1 MMPFSL
7 TPLAFA
13 FGLIVGLATGWGVQT
28 GRVDALKSQYAQLRA
43 EAAER
48 TLEAQSEYRA
58 RETLWQTR
66 FDKETKDA
74 KTRTDAAVRDAAG
87 ARHERDR
94 MRHTLAAYRDAARA
108 ATDTGPA
115 PASET
120 TPPAVDVLA
129 DLFGEVDD
137 AAGELAAALDLAHAA
152 GITCERSF
160 DALTFT
166 EQPALPAVATQLST
180 NKELTWTKTNK

>member
-13 FGLIVGLATGWGVQT
+13 FGLIVGLITGWGVQT
-28 GRVDALKSQYAQLRA
+28 SRIDALKGQYAQLRA
-43 EAAER
+43 EAAAR

-58 RETLWQTR
+58 REALWQTR
-66 FDKETKDA
+66 FDKEAKDA

-94 MRHTLAAYRDAARA
+94 MRHTLAAYRAARA
-108 ATDTGPA
+108 APDTGPTA
-115 PASET
+115 PSET

-129 DLFGEVDD
+129 DLFGGADD

-160 DALTFT
+160 DALK
-166 EQPALPAVATQLST
+166 ANHDGDSH
-180 NKELTWTKTNK
+180 

>member
-13 FGLIVGLATGWGVQT
+13 LGLVVGLVTGWGVQT
-28 GRVDALKSQYAQLRA
+28 GRIDALKSQHAQLRA

-58 RETLWQTR
+58 REALWQTR
-66 FDKETKDA
+66 FNKEAEDA
-74 KTRTDAAVRDAAG
+74 NTRTDAAVRDAAG

-94 MRHTLAAYRDAARA
+94 MRHTLAAYRAAARA

-115 PASET
+115 SSSET

-129 DLFGEVDD
+129 DLFGGADD
-137 AAGELAAALDLAHAA
+137 AAGELAAALDLAYTA

-166 EQPALPAVATQLST
+166 EQPALPAAAQLST
-180 NKELTWTKTNK
+180 NP